1 MSINHFFGELAKME
15 TETPISTKITIY
27 TIVLIAV
34 IFAYIFFSNANMI
47 DMIKDNYNYY
57 FILVVINLVNII
69 LVLTYYNSYS
79 GTYVGES
86 GKTGDRGDKGKRG
99 KFIACSFCKSNIFT
113 QKSNRY
119 SNIINIQETAKIDIE
134 NNEVVEKV
142 SQYTRKVIKLGADVK
157 DLKSKEFIE
166 TMKKIIGL
174 NMDKYVSIRG
184 MIYMSIME
192 INNIISNGLT
202 KFPGSFHRVT
212 GKLGYFPLGDTA
224 FKTPKAGKLN
234 SFMVSGD
241 VRNPVEFKK
250 MVTFDTLE
258 REGDTLTS
266 FKVSKFTIW
275 RPIGP
280 EEFNTMGDVVEVGT
294 DPPNN
299 NIVACLKDD
308 CLRKLDETKELEM
321 MFIHTG
327 IQDKVNETEDDT
339 RIKELKRS
347 YQIINKEIDKIRL
360 YSIWRTPINT
370 FVTYSVNDENIKTD
384 SLIFNIIGHHAKYL
398 DKYGDINEKG
408 KKFVT
413 KRLKSIKI
421 TKPLRTLFIL
431 SFYQTYYTKMMDQ
444 YIEEN
449 RKDLA
454 KLQKSESE
462 KIIKLEYK
470 RLLIDKQKEVPFL
483 VNSSENL
490 YDIAMILF
498 PQGYEE
504 RITVDTK
511 SNDITANV
519 LLSIQIDLLKIIM
532 ILFPPKFDL
541 YMIKNECL
549 SYNRIDFERR
559 KLMTRTSNEILNT
572 KKYMDV
578 YKTKPEL
585 YCDSG
590 KGVKDEIFKL
600 DDLLGKHLGH
610 INNYLTK
617 IETRDFDV
625 FSDSRLKII
634 YKLYK
639 DFNTYL
645 EKSCDSL
652 LNIKAKS
659 NIYKLAEYVIKYNT
673 LQSIP
678 KESCENVEYINSE
691 IINIQNDLITDLNK
705 KDFTTFKYLH
715 YILNSNIYSIF
726 NQNEIEKMKKAY
738 KKMNE
743 LLIDSCDQNYNDLE
757 KNPQYIKYQEDLK
770 ESLHEKLTL
779 DIEGIST

>member
-1 MSINHFFGELAKME
+1 MSINHFFEELAKMQ

-27 TIVLIAV
+27 TIVLIVV
-34 IFAYIFFSNANMI
+34 IFAYFFFINANMVDI
-47 DMIKDNYNYY
+47 IRDNYNYY
-57 FILVVINLVNII
+57 FILVIINLINIL

-79 GTYVGES
+79 GTYIGDT
-86 GKTGDRGDKGKRG
+86 GKKGSKGDKGSRG

-113 QKSNRY
+113 QKSSRY
-119 SNIINIQETAKIDIE
+119 SKIINIQETAKIDIE
-134 NNEVVEKV
+134 NNEVVEKI
-142 SQYTRKVIKLGADVK
+142 SQYTKQVIKLGTDVK
-157 DLKSKEFIE
+157 DLKSKEFINA
-166 TMKKIIGL
+166 MKKIIGL
-174 NMDKYVSIRG
+174 NMDKYVTIRG

-192 INNIISNGLT
+192 INNVISNGLT

-241 VRNPVEFKK
+241 VRNPVQFKK

-266 FKVSKFTIW
+266 FIVSKFTIW
-275 RPIGP
+275 RPVGP
-280 EEFNTMGDVVEVGT
+280 KDFITMGDVVEVGT
-294 DPPNN
+294 EPPNN
-299 NIVACLKDD
+299 NIVACLKDN

-321 MFIHTG
+321 MFIHIG
-327 IQDKVNETEDDT
+327 IQDKLNETEEDT
-339 RIKELKRS
+339 RIKNLKRS
-347 YQIINKEIDKIRL
+347 YQIVNKEIDKIRL

-398 DKYGDINEKG
+398 DKYGDVNEKG

-413 KRLKSIKI
+413 RRLKSISI

-449 RKDLA
+449 KKDLE
-454 KLQKSESE
+454 KLAKSESE
-462 KIIKLEYK
+462 KIIRLEYK

-483 VNSSENL
+483 VDSSKNL

-498 PQGYEE
+498 PQGYDE

-511 SNDITANV
+511 SKDITANV
-519 LLSIQIDLLKIIM
+519 LLPIQIDLLKIMM
-532 ILFPPKFDL
+532 ILFPPKYDL

-559 KLMTRTSNEILNT
+559 KLITRTSNEILNT

-578 YKTKPEL
+578 YKVKPEL

-600 DDLLGKHLGH
+600 DDLLAKHLGH
-610 INNYLTK
+610 IDNYLTR
-617 IETRDFDV
+617 IESRDFDA
-625 FSDSRLKII
+625 FSNSRLKLI

-652 LNIKAKS
+652 LNIEAKT
-659 NIYKLAEYVIKYNT
+659 NIYKVAEGVIRYNT

-678 KESCENVEYINSE
+678 KESCQNVEYINSE
-691 IINIQNDLITDLNK
+691 IVRLQTELISDLNRE
-705 KDFTTFKYLH
+705 DFKTFKYLL
-715 YILNSNIYSIF
+715 YILSNNIYSIF
-726 NQNEIEKMKKAY
+726 SQIEINKIKKAFTE
-738 KKMNE
+738 MNK
-743 LLIDSCDQNYNDLE
+743 LLIDSCDENYDDLE
-757 KNPQYIKYQEDLK
+757 KNPEYLKYQEDLK

-779 DIEGIST
+779 DI